1 MTTTEIPFSQL
12 VQHPRATVAKL
23 EASPRRRLRLERRDG
38 GDLILQAAERA
49 EADAAA
55 VIVTTRLFAALMSN
69 TEGSHVLLAAFPAV
83 FPWVRFLPPED
94 VREFVNEF
102 TGTAQACAELGS
114 MAPLEPPRPAPNW
127 AVWLP
132 LNPSLTRGAPL
143 PRSTWIL
150 SCTRRS
156 ARRSTARTTARSR
169 KPLRVER
176 QSEGTGRAPRGRG
189 RMGRPVRRDRRR
201 ERLGRTLPAG
211 RRQHPGR
218 IRADAFPA
226 QAARG
231 QPAQAAPRQ
240 SRYWEAGQSGA

>member
-1 MTTTEIPFSQL
+1 MTTTEVPFSQL

-69 TEGSHVLLAAFPAV
+69 AEGSHVLLAAFPAV

-114 MAPLEPPRPAPNW
+114 MAPLEPVIDAW
-127 AVWLP
+127 
-132 LNPSLTRGAPL
+132 
-143 PRSTWIL
+143 
-150 SCTRRS
+150 
-156 ARRSTARTTARSR
+156 RTTAEIYVDPELHKALST
-169 KPLRVER
+169 PLD
-176 QSEGTGRAPRGRG
+176 GTDYG
-189 RMGRPVRRDRRR
+189 PV
-201 ERLGRTLPAG
+201 P
-211 RRQHPGR
+211 
-218 IRADAFPA
+218 
-226 QAARG
+226 
-231 QPAQAAPRQ
+231 
-240 SRYWEAGQSGA
+240 EASTG